1 MARVVEGAG
10 RANRALWKRWLLRGL
25 YGDHELCTNNETRMR
40 MCMGYEEV
48 CLGCERSLYDAAL
61 GFDFF
66 SHAKR
71 VEDHVDVDLATTFI
85 TIS

>member
-1 MARVVEGAG
+1 
-10 RANRALWKRWLLRGL
+10 
-25 YGDHELCTNNETRMR
+25 
-40 MCMGYEEV
+40 MGYEEV
-48 CLGCERSLYDAAL
+48 CLGCDPRDHDAAL